1 MNNLSFIKV
10 IPNESQMLEFGSSLA
25 LACNGATVI
34 FLQGNLGAG
43 KTTLARGFL
52 RGFGYA
58 GKVKSPTY
66 TIVEPYDIEGQ
77 KLYHFDFYRLNDPEE
92 LEFIGI
98 QDYFSEGAISLIEWP
113 DKGSLLLPPADL
125 SCYIEPHEEGREI
138 RIEAHTA
145 QGKTILKRL
154 VRIEAE

>member
-1 MNNLSFIKV
+1 MNNLSFIRV

-25 LACNGATVI
+25 LACPSAAVI

-43 KTTLARGFL
+43 KTTLSRGFL

-77 KLYHFDFYRLNDPEE
+77 KVYHFDFYRLNDPEE

-98 QDYFSEGAISLIEWP
+98 QDYFAEGAICLIEWP
-113 DKGSLLLPPADL
+113 DNGSPLLPPADL
-125 SCYIEPHEEGREI
+125 SCYIDTHEEGREI

-145 QGKTILKRL
+145 QGNAILKRL
-154 VRIEAE
+154 VRIEAQ